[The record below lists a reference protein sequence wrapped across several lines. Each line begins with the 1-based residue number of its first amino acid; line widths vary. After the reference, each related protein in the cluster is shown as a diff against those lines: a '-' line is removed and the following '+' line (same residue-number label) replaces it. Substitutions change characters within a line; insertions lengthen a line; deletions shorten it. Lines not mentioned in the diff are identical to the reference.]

1 MTHACRY
8 SEFLL
13 SLGTSTLDITCY
25 TYEINGYYV
34 ADYLSFGINC
44 TLICVSVYFS
54 FVSFPRRCNACTIWI
69 YIYPKVPVHLIS
81 RSTFPASVCPTC
93 ARNECIHGS
102 IDLEKRVWDFNIG
115 QVPLTSHVH
124 MPACWPLSSR
134 ASNTFLRFRS
144 ENIELDRD
152 IARYMR
158 ERERENEKI
167 LKASIVN

>member
-69 YIYPKVPVHLIS
+69 YIYIS
-81 RSTFPASVCPTC
+81 K
-93 ARNECIHGS
+93 GS
-102 IDLEKRVWDFNIG
+102 RAPYFAFNISCICVSNLRT
-115 QVPLTSHVH
+115 QRMHSRIDRSRKTSLRFQYRTSPVDVTRAYACLLTSLESCLQHL
-124 MPACWPLSSR
+124 PPFPIR
-134 ASNTFLRFRS
+134 K
-144 ENIELDRD
+144 
-152 IARYMR
+152 Y
-158 ERERENEKI
+158 
-167 LKASIVN
+167 